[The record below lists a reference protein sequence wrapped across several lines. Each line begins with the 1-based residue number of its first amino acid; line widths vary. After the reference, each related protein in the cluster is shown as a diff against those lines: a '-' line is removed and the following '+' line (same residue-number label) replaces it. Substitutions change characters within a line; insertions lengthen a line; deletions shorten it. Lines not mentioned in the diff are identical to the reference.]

1 MRISTISHRI
11 KIEKGRKDQ
20 EAHTVNISPQAFSR
34 AYAMMKLGSRLET
47 ADEGATITEPSIRVP
62 IRILEDLS
70 KQYVASDARMA
81 SRPKHGFSWA
91 YSPVSL
97 ALRSGMYHSTAMRM
111 AWYISL
117 ESATVE
123 LNWS

>member
-1 MRISTISHRI
+1 
-11 KIEKGRKDQ
+11 
-20 EAHTVNISPQAFSR
+20 
-34 AYAMMKLGSRLET
+34 MMKVGSRPET

-70 KQYVASDARMA
+70 KQYVASDACIV
-81 SRPKHGFSWA
+81 SRPKHGFSCA
-91 YSPVSL
+91 YSTFSL

-123 LNWS
+123 LNRS